1 MIVMI
6 GRRTHRVVKD
16 RMRERERQRERCIY
30 GEVWRESERSMKIR
44 RGKVARA
51 MVEFNEI
58 VGLPSRD
65 RDSSVGLSVDVSL
78 APTGQPQRLPRP
90 IPLTND
96 ASTS

>member
-1 MIVMI
+1 
-6 GRRTHRVVKD
+6 
-16 RMRERERQRERCIY
+16 
-30 GEVWRESERSMKIR
+30 
-44 RGKVARA
+44 